1 MGKKVL
7 IIDDSALMRRA
18 MSDIIES
25 DSQLTV
31 ASTANNGE
39 IALEYLLRG
48 RKYDLILVDINM
60 PKMDG
65 VQFLKEMNKHN
76 IQIPTLVVSSIA
88 SESAD
93 ETIEALALGAF
104 DFVRKPAGQVGQGYQ
119 DFKEQILERA
129 YCACDLGTYERGD
142 NDEKLKIEL
151 EIEELFKS
159 KKKKDENKNPV
170 KKQVV
175 IPETVI
181 KKGSFSSGKNKLV
194 VIASSTGGPKALQS
208 VVPYFPVNFPYPVVI
223 VQHMPQGFT
232 ASLAERLNQMSALT
246 VKEAADGEELK
257 SGFVYIAEGGKQCEL
272 MEKENG
278 KYCFSENDKPARRG
292 LRPCADIFFESLVK
306 TNFDEIVCAVLTGM
320 GADGSKGIELIKRY
334 QNVKVV
340 AQNEETCV
348 VYGMPRAAKEIGVVD
363 QVVPLE
369 DVTGM
374 IIKQIGV

>member
-25 DSQLTV
+25 DDRLTV

-39 IALEYLLRG
+39 IALEYILRG
-48 RKYDLILVDINM
+48 RQYDVILVDINM
-60 PKMDG
+60 PKMNG
-65 VQFLKEMNKHN
+65 VQFLKELNKHN

-119 DFKEQILERA
+119 DFKEQILERG
-129 YCACDLGTYERGD
+129 YCACDLGVYERGE
-142 NDEKLKIEL
+142 NEEKLKIEL

-159 KKKKDENKNPV
+159 KRKKDNSSGTT
-170 KKQVV
+170 KKIVV
-175 IPETVI
+175 PETKMKVGE
-181 KKGSFSSGKNKLV
+181 KAKGKNKLV

-208 VVPYFPVNFPYPVVI
+208 VVPFFPVNFPYPVVI

-272 MEKENG
+272 IEKEPG
-278 KYCFSENDKPARRG
+278 KYIFSENDKPARRG
-292 LRPCADIFFESLVK
+292 LRPCADIFFESMVK
-306 TNFDEIVCAVLTGM
+306 MNFDEILCAVLTGM

-363 QVVPLE
+363 YMVPLE

>member
-25 DSQLTV
+25 DNQLTV
-31 ASTANNGE
+31 AGTANNGE

-76 IQIPTLVVSSIA
+76 IQIPTLIVSSIA

-104 DFVRKPAGQVGQGYQ
+104 DFVRKPVGQVGQGYQ
-119 DFKEQILERA
+119 DFKEQILERV
-129 YCACDLGTYERGD
+129 YCACDLGVYERGD
-142 NDEKLKIEL
+142 NEEKLKIEL

-159 KKKKDENKNPV
+159 KKKENKTGV
-170 KKQVV
+170 RKQVS
-175 IPETVI
+175 IPEMTLKQTDVS
-181 KKGSFSSGKNKLV
+181 KGKNKLV

-208 VVPYFPVNFPYPVVI
+208 VVPFFPVNFPYPVVI

-232 ASLAERLNQMSALT
+232 ASLADRLNQMSALT
-246 VKEAADGEELK
+246 VKEAEDGEELK

-272 MEKENG
+272 IEKESG
-278 KYCFSENDKPARRG
+278 KYCFSENDKPARKG

-340 AQNEETCV
+340 GQNEETCV

-363 QVVPLE
+363 YVVPLE